1 MTDTSI
7 KTSFRRRLCE
17 ARESQ
22 LKQLVRVCARVW
34 VCVFVCAD
42 DSADVTAA
50 GYKTVEASH

>member
-17 ARESQ
+17 ARQSQ
-22 LKQLVRVCARVW
+22 LKQQ
-34 VCVFVCAD
+34 VCVCLCTCVHVCAD

-50 GYKTVEASH
+50 GYKTIEASH